1 MLGFLL
7 LLLFDL
13 VELETDFFSLLWL
26 LQEFAVSL
34 RNKVSSMSEIPKIRT
49 LTFVLH
55 ACKVLEQARK
65 VRLDKKF
72 RLYFFEVYYAFL
84 KVTRCH

>member
-1 MLGFLL
+1 MLGFSLL
-7 LLLFDL
+7 LFFDL

-72 RLYFFEVYYAFL
+72 RLYFF
-84 KVTRCH
+84 

>member
-72 RLYFFEVYYAFL
+72 RLYFF
-84 KVTRCH
+84 

>member
-1 MLGFLL
+1 VLGFLL

-72 RLYFFEVYYAFL
+72 RLYFF
-84 KVTRCH
+84 

>member
-7 LLLFDL
+7 LLFFDL
-13 VELETDFFSLLWL
+13 VELEMDFFPLLWL

-72 RLYFFEVYYAFL
+72 RLYFF
-84 KVTRCH
+84 

>member
-1 MLGFLL
+1 LL
-7 LLLFDL
+7 LLFFDL

-72 RLYFFEVYYAFL
+72 RLYFF
-84 KVTRCH
+84 

>member
-7 LLLFDL
+7 LLFFDL
-13 VELETDFFSLLWL
+13 VELETDFFPLLWL

-72 RLYFFEVYYAFL
+72 RLYFF
-84 KVTRCH
+84 

>member
-7 LLLFDL
+7 LLFFDL

-72 RLYFFEVYYAFL
+72 RLYFF
-84 KVTRCH
+84 

>member
-1 MLGFLL
+1 VLGFLL
-7 LLLFDL
+7 LLFFDL

-72 RLYFFEVYYAFL
+72 RLYFF
-84 KVTRCH
+84 

>member
-13 VELETDFFSLLWL
+13 VELETDFFPLLWL

-72 RLYFFEVYYAFL
+72 RLYFF
-84 KVTRCH
+84 